1 MQEFRFSDHRS
12 DLLGRSDLLAMKNRL
27 TTAAEKVAAIRGSL
41 AGTASLEKHVRVP
54 LGHDAADACLKGGLR
69 RGALH
74 EIFAQGGHEAA
85 ASCFA
90 AALAGRV
97 CGRRHLLWIRQD
109 FSALEFGELAGTGL
123 LELGIDPGRVL
134 LLRVDD
140 ATAALRAG
148 IDALSCA
155 ELNAVVIE
163 IPGDPRV
170 LDLTASRR
178 LTLSSAQSNVS
189 AILLRF
195 SAKPG
200 ASTAETR
207 WLIRGVKS
215 SEEEDWGKPVFEAH
229 LVRNRSGQ
237 PGCWRMEWSCDDGL
251 FQAAHS
257 GAVVPA
263 ASDRQAAAP
272 CAFVA

>member
-1 MQEFRFSDHRS
+1 MSD
-12 DLLGRSDLLAMKNRL
+12 
-27 TTAAEKVAAIRGSL
+27 AAEKVAVIRGSL
-41 AGTASLEKHVRVP
+41 AGAVLLEKHVRVP

-74 EIFAQGGHEAA
+74 EVFAQGGHEAA
-85 ASCFA
+85 ATCFA

-97 CGRRHLLWIRQD
+97 GGRKHLLWIRQD

-155 ELNAVVIE
+155 GLGAVVIE
-163 IPGDPRV
+163 IPGAPKV

-178 LTLSSAQSNVS
+178 LTLSSSQSNVT

-195 SAKPG
+195 LQNLMPARPKPAGLSAVRSLPKKRIG
-200 ASTAETR
+200 ANPFSKRISCA
-207 WLIRGVKS
+207 I
-215 SEEEDWGKPVFEAH
+215 EAG
-229 LVRNRSGQ
+229 RRDIG
-237 PGCWRMEWSCDDGL
+237 
-251 FQAAHS
+251 
-257 GAVVPA
+257 
-263 ASDRQAAAP
+263 
-272 CAFVA
+272 